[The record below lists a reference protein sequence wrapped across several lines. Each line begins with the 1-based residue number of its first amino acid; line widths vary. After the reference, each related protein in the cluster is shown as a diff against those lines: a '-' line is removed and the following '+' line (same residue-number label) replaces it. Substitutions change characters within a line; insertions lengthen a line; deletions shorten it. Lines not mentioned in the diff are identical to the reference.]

1 MLSFMRAIA
10 SAANFGGQFTLHR
23 SGSPHVLDSLSWPVL
38 MTKSAESKVR
48 FLEVRLCQRA
58 FVGEGLESAVYD
70 VLSSLNGILQKE
82 SNSIHLLLDG
92 FGAVK
97 EEGSTWDFLLGPRGR
112 YERKAL
118 EQDWDT
124 EDFLSSCTDVMD
136 SLQ

>member
-1 MLSFMRAIA
+1 MRAIA

-58 FVGEGLESAVYD
+58 LVGEGLESAVYD
-70 VLSSLNGILQKE
+70 VLSSLNGKE

-124 EDFLSSCTDVMD
+124 EDFLSSCTDVVD